1 MKRKSQLWQHMLTWN
16 NWATQVG
23 NTLGNTCY
31 HRHSELWKIMLEP
44 LEFMLEKVVI
54 KNNSCL
60 VNCVA
65 FRKQICRI
73 FAWVCFKTF
82 EILIWKEKAGSMFG
96 CNWPRCASGN
106 GPQMVMVVTMMA
118 TMMVTMNWWWLWWW
132 LWWWQWWQWGACL
145 VALCQGIPLV
155 MAPQMADA
163 WLPKLRSVNKG
174 RHFGAND
181 NCDNQYLDQMCF
193 HLNCPPRLWKWPCT
207 VLRWYIW
214 TCTT

>member
-1 MKRKSQLWQHMLTWN
+1 MKRKSQIWQHMQTIGLNRWAIHGAIPAITDTVNFVSWCWN
-16 NWATQVG
+16 HWS
-23 NTLGNTCY
+23 LC
-31 HRHSELWKIMLEP
+31 WKRSSLRIIVVWSTVLLFANKSAEYL
-44 LEFMLEKVVI
+44 LEFVLRLLRFSSEKRRLGA
-54 KNNSCL
+54 CL
-60 VNCVA
+60 VA
-65 FRKQICRI
+65 
-73 FAWVCFKTF
+73 
-82 EILIWKEKAGSMFG
+82 
-96 CNWPRCASGN
+96 NWPRCASGN

-193 HLNCPPRLWKWPCT
+193 HLNCPPRLWKWPST

-214 TCTT
+214 TCTA